1 MKAGAFAVLTAAG
14 SGTRL
19 GCNGPKAL
27 VEVGGVPMLVRAAQG
42 LAAAGVAGI
51 IVTAPTEQL
60 EFFSALF
67 PNARTS
73 GGVPV
78 EVVAGSPASRQ
89 ASVACGLAALP
100 GFAERIGLAFGEDTP
115 VLVHDAARCLTPPEM
130 IARVVAAVEAGH
142 NAVIPAIPVTDTL
155 KEVGPRTQAGP
166 REEVGSRTEEGLHK
180 EVGPCEQVG
189 PHTEADLLKEV
200 GSRTEGTARQTQVS
214 GAASLHAPLEVTETS
229 VISVRPVVATPDR
242 SRFAS
247 VQTPQGFTW
256 QTLRRAHEC
265 AGERANSEKTAAT
278 DDAGLV
284 EAMGEPVVVVDGD
297 ALALKITTAVDLALA
312 ELLVDSSLR

>member
-1 MKAGAFAVLTAAG
+1 MKTAAFAVLTAAG

-27 VEVGGVPMLVRAAQG
+27 VEVGGIPMLLRAAQG
-42 LAAAGVAGI
+42 LSTGGVAGI
-51 IVTAPTEQL
+51 VVTAPAEHL
-60 EFFSALF
+60 EFFSSLF
-67 PNARTS
+67 PNARTPQ
-73 GGVPV
+73 GIPV
-78 EVVAGSPASRQ
+78 EVVAGSAASRQ
-89 ASVACGLAALP
+89 ASVACGLAALS
-100 GFAERIGLAFGEDTP
+100 GFADRICVALAEDTP

-142 NAVIPAIPVTDTL
+142 NAVIPALPVTDTL
-155 KEVGPRTQAGP
+155 KEVGPRTQAGL
-166 REEVGSRTEEGLHK
+166 REE
-180 EVGPCEQVG
+180 VG
-189 PHTEADLLKEV
+189 PHTESDLLKEV
-200 GSRTEGTARQTQVS
+200 GSRTEGTVRQTPAS
-214 GAASLHAPLEVTETS
+214 GAALEHTSSEATEAS
-229 VISVRPVVATPDR
+229 VVSVRPVVATPDR

-265 AGERANSEKTAAT
+265 AGERANSEQTAAT

>member
-73 GGVPV
+73 GGIPV

-100 GFAERIGLAFGEDTP
+100 GFAERIGIACGEDTP

-130 IARVVAAVEAGH
+130 IARVIAAVEAGH

-166 REEVGSRTEEGLHK
+166 REEVGPRTEEGLHTEVAPRE
-180 EVGPCEQVG
+180 EVGLRAQAG
-189 PHTEADLLKEV
+189 PREEAA
-200 GSRTEGTARQTQVS
+200 ARQSQASRAESEHASS
-214 GAASLHAPLEVTETS
+214 GAAEAS
-229 VISVRPVVATPDR
+229 VVSVRPVVATPER

>member
-1 MKAGAFAVLTAAG
+1 MTAAG

-73 GGVPV
+73 GGIPV

-100 GFAERIGLAFGEDTP
+100 GFAERIGIACGEDTP

-130 IARVVAAVEAGH
+130 IARVIAAVEAGH

-166 REEVGSRTEEGLHK
+166 REEVGSRTEEGLHTEVAPRE
-180 EVGPCEQVG
+180 EVGLRAQAG
-189 PHTEADLLKEV
+189 PREEAA
-200 GSRTEGTARQTQVS
+200 ARQSQASRAESEHASS
-214 GAASLHAPLEVTETS
+214 GAAEAS
-229 VISVRPVVATPDR
+229 VVSVRPVVATPER

>member
-73 GGVPV
+73 GGIPV

-100 GFAERIGLAFGEDTP
+100 GFAERIGIACGEDTP

-130 IARVVAAVEAGH
+130 IARVIAAVEAGH
-142 NAVIPAIPVTDTL
+142 NAVIPAIPITDTL

-166 REEVGSRTEEGLHK
+166 REEVGSRTEEGLHTEVAPRE
-180 EVGPCEQVG
+180 EVGLRAQAG
-189 PHTEADLLKEV
+189 PREEAA
-200 GSRTEGTARQTQVS
+200 ARQTQASRAESEHASS
-214 GAASLHAPLEVTETS
+214 GAAEAS
-229 VISVRPVVATPDR
+229 VVSVRPVVATPDR

>member
-73 GGVPV
+73 GGIPV

-100 GFAERIGLAFGEDTP
+100 GFAERIGIACGEDTP

-130 IARVVAAVEAGH
+130 IARVIAAVEAGH

-166 REEVGSRTEEGLHK
+166 REEVGSRTEEGLHTEVAPRE
-180 EVGPCEQVG
+180 EVGLRAQAG
-189 PHTEADLLKEV
+189 PREEAA
-200 GSRTEGTARQTQVS
+200 ARQTQASRAASEHASS
-214 GAASLHAPLEVTETS
+214 GAAEAS
-229 VISVRPVVATPDR
+229 VVSVQPVVATPDR

>member
-1 MKAGAFAVLTAAG
+1 MKAAAFAVLTAAG

-19 GCNGPKAL
+19 GCQGPKAL
-27 VEVGGVPMLVRAAQG
+27 VEVGGIPMLVRAAQG
-42 LAAAGVAGI
+42 LASAGVAGI
-51 IVTAPTEQL
+51 IVTAPADQL
-60 EFFSALF
+60 EFFSSLF

-100 GFAERIGLAFGEDTP
+100 GFAERIGVAVGEDTP

-155 KEVGPRTQAGP
+155 KEVGPRTQAGS
-166 REEVGSRTEEGLHK
+166 REEVGSRTEEGLHT
-180 EVGPCEQVG
+180 EVAPREEIGLRAQAGPRE
-189 PHTEADLLKEV
+189 EAA
-200 GSRTEGTARQTQVS
+200 ARQTQASRAESEHASS
-214 GAASLHAPLEVTETS
+214 GATEASV
-229 VISVRPVVATPDR
+229 VSVRPVVATPER

>member
-100 GFAERIGLAFGEDTP
+100 GFAERIGLACGEDTP
-115 VLVHDAARCLTPPEM
+115 ILVHDAARCLTPPEM

-166 REEVGSRTEEGLHK
+166 REEVGSRMEEGLHTEVAPRE
-180 EVGPCEQVG
+180 EVGLRAQAG
-189 PHTEADLLKEV
+189 PREEAA
-200 GSRTEGTARQTQVS
+200 ARQTQVS

>member
-1 MKAGAFAVLTAAG
+1 MKAAAFAVLTAAG

-19 GCNGPKAL
+19 GCQGPKAL
-27 VEVGGVPMLVRAAQG
+27 VEVGGIPMLVRAAQG

-51 IVTAPTEQL
+51 IVTAPADQL

-100 GFAERIGLAFGEDTP
+100 GFAERIGVAVGEDTP

-155 KEVGPRTQAGP
+155 KELGPRTQAGS
-166 REEVGSRTEEGLHK
+166 REEVGSRTEEGLHT
-180 EVGPCEQVG
+180 EVAPRE
-189 PHTEADLLKEV
+189 EV
-200 GSRTEGTARQTQVS
+200 GSRTEGTARQTQAS
-214 GAASLHAPLEVTETS
+214 GAASQHAPSEVTEAS
-229 VISVRPVVATPDR
+229 VVSVRPVVATPDR

-265 AGERANSEKTAAT
+265 AEERANREKTAAT

-312 ELLVDSSLR
+312 ELLADSSLR

>member
-1 MKAGAFAVLTAAG
+1 MKAAAFAVLTAAG

-19 GCNGPKAL
+19 GCQGPKAL
-27 VEVGGVPMLVRAAQG
+27 VEVGGIPMLVRAAQG
-42 LAAAGVAGI
+42 LASAGVAGI
-51 IVTAPTEQL
+51 IVTAPADQL
-60 EFFSALF
+60 EFFSSLF
-67 PNARTS
+67 PDVRTS

-100 GFAERIGLAFGEDTP
+100 GFAERIGVAVGEDTP

-155 KEVGPRTQAGP
+155 KEVGPRTQAGS
-166 REEVGSRTEEGLHK
+166 REEVGSRTEEGLHT
-180 EVGPCEQVG
+180 EVAPRE
-189 PHTEADLLKEV
+189 EV
-200 GSRTEGTARQTQVS
+200 GSRTEGTARQTQAS
-214 GAASLHAPLEVTETS
+214 GAASQHAPSEVTEAS
-229 VISVRPVVATPDR
+229 VVSVRPVVATPDR

-265 AGERANSEKTAAT
+265 AEERANSEKTAAT

-312 ELLVDSSLR
+312 ELLADSSLR

>member
-73 GGVPV
+73 GGIPV

-100 GFAERIGLAFGEDTP
+100 GFAERIGIACGEDTP

-130 IARVVAAVEAGH
+130 IARVIAAVEAGH

-166 REEVGSRTEEGLHK
+166 REEVGSRTEEGLHTEVAPRE
-180 EVGPCEQVG
+180 EVGLRAQAG
-189 PHTEADLLKEV
+189 PREEAA
-200 GSRTEGTARQTQVS
+200 ARQSQASRAESEHASS
-214 GAASLHAPLEVTETS
+214 GAAEAS
-229 VISVRPVVATPDR
+229 VVSVRPVVATPER

>member
-1 MKAGAFAVLTAAG
+1 MKAAAFAVLTAAG

-19 GCNGPKAL
+19 GCQGPKAL
-27 VEVGGVPMLVRAAQG
+27 VEVGGIPMLVRAAQG
-42 LAAAGVAGI
+42 LASAGLAGI
-51 IVTAPTEQL
+51 IVTAPADQL
-60 EFFSALF
+60 EFFSSLF
-67 PNARTS
+67 PDVRTS

-100 GFAERIGLAFGEDTP
+100 GFAERIGVAVGEDTP

-142 NAVIPAIPVTDTL
+142 HAVIPALPVTDTL
-155 KEVGPRTQAGP
+155 KEVGPRTQAGS
-166 REEVGSRTEEGLHK
+166 REEVGSRTEEGLHT
-180 EVGPCEQVG
+180 EVAPRE
-189 PHTEADLLKEV
+189 EV
-200 GSRTEGTARQTQVS
+200 GSRTEGAARQTQAS
-214 GAASLHAPLEVTETS
+214 GAASQHAPSEVTEAS
-229 VISVRPVVATPDR
+229 VVSVRPVVATPDR

-265 AGERANSEKTAAT
+265 AEERANSEKTAAT

-312 ELLVDSSLR
+312 ELLADSSLR

>member
-73 GGVPV
+73 GGIPV

-100 GFAERIGLAFGEDTP
+100 GFAERIGIACGEDTP

-130 IARVVAAVEAGH
+130 IARVIAAVEAGH

-155 KEVGPRTQAGP
+155 KEVGPCEQAGARTEADLCEEVGLRAQAGP
-166 REEVGSRTEEGLHK
+166 REE
-180 EVGPCEQVG
+180 
-189 PHTEADLLKEV
+189 AA
-200 GSRTEGTARQTQVS
+200 ARQTQASRAESEHASS
-214 GAASLHAPLEVTETS
+214 GAAEAS
-229 VISVRPVVATPDR
+229 VVSVRPVVATPDR

>member
-1 MKAGAFAVLTAAG
+1 MKAAAFAVLTAAG

-19 GCNGPKAL
+19 GCQGPKAL
-27 VEVGGVPMLVRAAQG
+27 VEVGGIPMLVRAAQR

-51 IVTAPTEQL
+51 IVTAPADQL
-60 EFFSALF
+60 EFFSSLF

-100 GFAERIGLAFGEDTP
+100 GFAERIGVAVGEDTP

-155 KEVGPRTQAGP
+155 KEVGPRTQAGS
-166 REEVGSRTEEGLHK
+166 REEVGSRTEEGLHT
-180 EVGPCEQVG
+180 EVAPRE
-189 PHTEADLLKEV
+189 EV
-200 GSRTEGTARQTQVS
+200 GSRTEGTARQTQAS
-214 GAASLHAPLEVTETS
+214 GAASQHAPSEVTEAS
-229 VISVRPVVATPDR
+229 VVSVRPVVATPDR

-265 AGERANSEKTAAT
+265 AEERANSEKTAAT

-312 ELLVDSSLR
+312 ELLADSSLR